1 MNEKYE
7 IDSLDRKILRFLQE
21 DARRPYLEIARELKV
36 SGGTIHLR
44 IDKLTA
50 AGIIKGSHI
59 KLDYEKLGF
68 DVTVLLGVHL
78 KSAKDLPE
86 VLKKMEALKEIVE
99 VYYTTGNYALLIKVR
114 TKTIKDFHLF
124 LTEKLQSINSIQ
136 STESFVSLSEPI
148 MRELS
153 LEER

>member
-1 MNEKYE
+1 MSEKYE
-7 IDSLDRKILRFLQE
+7 IDSLDRKILRHLQE
-21 DARRPYLEIARELKV
+21 DARKPYLEIARELKV

-44 IDKLTA
+44 IDKLTHS
-50 AGIIKGSHI
+50 GIIKGSHI
-59 KLDYEKLGF
+59 ELDYEKLGF
-68 DVTVLLGVHL
+68 DVTVFLGVHL

-86 VLKKMEALKEIVE
+86 VLKKMETFKEIVE

-124 LTEKLQSINSIQ
+124 LTEKLQAINSIQ

-148 MRELS
+148 KRELS
-153 LEER
+153 LSEE